1 MWVYPENLAES
12 VFNSLTDIEKERVK
26 ANIDNYG
33 AAFIKKFYYDEMQAG
48 LFIDKLKE
56 LLGVS

>member
-1 MWVYPENLAES
+1 MWMYPENLAES

-33 AAFIKKFYYDEMQAG
+33 SAFIKKFYYDEVQAN